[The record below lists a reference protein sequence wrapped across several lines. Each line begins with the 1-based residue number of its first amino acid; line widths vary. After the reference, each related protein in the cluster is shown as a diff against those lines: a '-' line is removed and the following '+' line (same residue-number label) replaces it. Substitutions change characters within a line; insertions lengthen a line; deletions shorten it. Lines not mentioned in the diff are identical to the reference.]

1 MMHGT
6 PCRMDRLHLRL
17 AIFLLLL
24 LLPVGRARAAAA
36 TTEELAVRAAA
47 ESILR
52 RYASQAMLY
61 EPADLRA
68 GTVLDPSVDPAPILE
83 EEGEKRLYHLGGK
96 EYSMDQLRE
105 NILYLEKKAFFYAS
119 MRQLQNIYRQDLTLQ
134 YTCKELE
141 IEANTARVYITET
154 ALFRYT
160 DTLELQTVNETNY
173 TVRLIRRDGQWLAA
187 NVSDG
192 SLFDKQYKAQG
203 ASLDESAVLAAFT
216 ASLAQDGCTLAFP
229 YEPSG
234 GADRILYDGESAAAY
249 AATWARPEAD
259 TSRSDFYSPRFAR
272 YDGSGGD
279 CMNFASQSMWAGFGG
294 SQTAEAV
301 SSRALPMDTIGDGQ
315 WYALAPRDTSKIG
328 LSWVSCQSFRQ
339 YLTGQRDGG
348 GTGGSNAAGE
358 AGMYA
363 TILDAEAGSG
373 FSCVTAE
380 ELVGAVAHVEGS
392 GGAYSH
398 AIVFT
403 AAAGTARGQILF
415 SGHTKDVTNVKL
427 GDCYIG
433 PMKVYIPRYI
443 RTGGAQAD
451 FLRAQLL
458 RPVQPGETGLLTAQ
472 AGGVRQ
478 LVSISVTTPNG
489 IIELAASAE
498 DSDSC
503 QAEYEF
509 TKPGL
514 YRITCCALAA
524 ERGAPETYAYY
535 VRCLAPSVPETET
548 FPAVSVDRPRVDEMP
563 ERLQMKER

>member
-1 MMHGT
+1 
-6 PCRMDRLHLRL
+6 
-17 AIFLLLL
+17 
-24 LLPVGRARAAAA
+24 
-36 TTEELAVRAAA
+36 
-47 ESILR
+47 
-52 RYASQAMLY
+52 
-61 EPADLRA
+61 
-68 GTVLDPSVDPAPILE
+68 
-83 EEGEKRLYHLGGK
+83 
-96 EYSMDQLRE
+96 
-105 NILYLEKKAFFYAS
+105 
-119 MRQLQNIYRQDLTLQ
+119 
-134 YTCKELE
+134 
-141 IEANTARVYITET
+141 
-154 ALFRYT
+154 
-160 DTLELQTVNETNY
+160 
-173 TVRLIRRDGQWLAA
+173 
-187 NVSDG
+187 
-192 SLFDKQYKAQG
+192 
-203 ASLDESAVLAAFT
+203 
-216 ASLAQDGCTLAFP
+216 
-229 YEPSG
+229 
-234 GADRILYDGESAAAY
+234 
-249 AATWARPEAD
+249 
-259 TSRSDFYSPRFAR
+259 
-272 YDGSGGD
+272 
-279 CMNFASQSMWAGFGG
+279 MNFASQSMWAGFGG

-458 RPVQPGETGLLTAQ
+458 RPVQPGETCLLTAQ